1 MKTEAEWNEARERFR
16 RIASV
21 VLPFG
26 MKVKARMQKL
36 GKRRVR
42 VKCPQHSTPTT
53 EGPYVT
59 AVLAGPRDH
68 IHMACEDAACIMRM
82 ME

>member
-1 MKTEAEWNEARERFR
+1 MAVTAEARERFS
-16 RIASV
+16 RIAGI

-26 MKVKARMQKL
+26 IKLKARMQKL

-42 VKCPQHSTPTT
+42 VKCPQHATSADQ
-53 EGPYVT
+53 GPYVH
-59 AVLAGPRDH
+59 AVLAGARDH
-68 IHMACEDAACIMRM
+68 IHMACEDAACFMRM

>member
-1 MKTEAEWNEARERFR
+1 MKTDAEWHEARERFR
-16 RIASV
+16 RVASI

-26 MKVKARMQKL
+26 VKVKARMQKL

-42 VKCPQHSTPTT
+42 VKCPEHETPAT